1 MRKLP
6 IVLAAAAVLTAL
18 FAGSFYFHQRSAEQA
33 RSRCAL
39 IAQEKADLFV
49 SSVNFVIKRA
59 EKLKSKIEL
68 YQGQTAFAQEDMKA
82 LCEAAESTTGISPKA
97 VAIAPRGVISEV
109 YPSAGNEFLLGF
121 NYLDKKKR
129 ENERAKEIYMQGDT
143 HLTNPYSPKLG
154 AHRMEIR
161 VPVILLKNGER
172 KLWGLV
178 TAALDMENVFQAV
191 KLDSLGDQG
200 LIYRLSRIEDDGTSR
215 VLRSNGAP
223 GKHAVHIYFS
233 TKNLEWE
240 LAASPKGE

>member
-18 FAGSFYFHQRSAEQA
+18 FAGFFYFHQRNAEQA

-68 YQGQTAFAQEDMKA
+68 YQGQTAFAKEDMKA
-82 LCEAAESTTGISPKA
+82 LCEAAEAETGISPKVIA
-97 VAIAPRGVISEV
+97 VAPRGVISEV
-109 YPSAGNEFLLGF
+109 YPPAGNEFLIGF
-121 NYLDKKKR
+121 NYLDKKKW
-129 ENERAKEIYMQGDT
+129 ENKLAKELYSKGDT
-143 HLTNPYSPKLG
+143 ILRNPYSQKLG
-154 AHRMEIR
+154 AHRMAIR

-178 TAALDMENVFQAV
+178 AASLDMENVFQAV
-191 KLDSLGDQG
+191 GLDSLSDQG
-200 LIYRLSRIEDDGTSR
+200 LIYRLSRIEDDGTPR

-240 LAASPKGE
+240 LAASPKDE